1 MISTIQNPTAA
12 ESRGGAPDN
21 AARAASA
28 ASPNRDVPPWGY
40 SLALA
45 LFALCL
51 LLVSIRLRPPAPEP
65 AGTPAAGSAP
75 AMEVSAER
83 AQRLLDRLAGDGR
96 PHPLGSAAN
105 AELRQ
110 RIGTTLTGLG
120 YRTRFQEGTGCSW
133 KGACGRVHNIVA
145 RLAGREPGAVALVS
159 HYDSVAAGPG
169 ASDDLSGVVAVLEA
183 ARVLARGPRPR
194 HSVVVLIDDGEEEG
208 LLGAESFM
216 AQSPDARDVKAVI
229 NLEARGTSG
238 PSMMFETSGADGWLV
253 ASWARRARRPLAT
266 SIATAIYRRLPYDT
280 DLSVFERYGVPALN
294 FAFIGDPSRYH
305 TPRDDVAHASSA
317 SLLHQCDNAL
327 SAVRG
332 LAAADLGNPPG
343 GSAAFFDVLGLGVVR
358 WPLAWTV
365 GLALVCLVLLL
376 AVAVRA
382 VRGRFVNRGDLAR
395 GLLLLPA
402 VAAAAGAIAAA
413 GELVLRVPGVLGANW
428 PARPL
433 PVLAAAWLAGFALA
447 AAMMLV
453 ITRERRPRG
462 TAAGPTI
469 DPLPA
474 LPHRR
479 VSTRQCRGA
488 GDAPG
493 DASSPSLR
501 PTSCFLGTWAGV
513 WSGWA
518 LVALVLSLA
527 APGSAYLFLV
537 PALTAAVA
545 GVLGIAR
552 VGRTGRAGRIGRVS
566 AAIAPGVVA
575 VLLWFPVL
583 LPLYLALGI
592 LGLPVVFALIALL
605 FTATAPLLPAA
616 VRAGHRSRRAGLT
629 PALAALTAA
638 VVLAALVPVCT
649 PDSPRPLNI
658 VFHQDAASG
667 QARWLVGGALP
678 VPAPLSRA
686 EPFGRPAAPFPFT
699 PPALRAVA
707 APAPALAVQGPRL
720 TLIASA
726 TLNGRRRLRL
736 RLTSPRGAPVA
747 GVYIPTSA
755 GIEEAR
761 IDGRLVP
768 PPPAGRQAP
777 APGWRGL
784 ADVTLAPGGCELE
797 LLLDETRPLAWYVID
812 MSPGLPEGGIR
823 LEALRPP
830 TATPVREGDLTVFT
844 RKVVV

>member
-1 MISTIQNPTAA
+1 MNPPIQNPHAA
-12 ESRGGAPDN
+12 AHPGGAPD
-21 AARAASA
+21 SA
-28 ASPNRDVPPWGY
+28 AIPNPDVPPWGY
-40 SLALA
+40 SVALM

-65 AGTPAAGSAP
+65 AAAPGAGSAP
-75 AMEVSAER
+75 AAPSAPVMGLSAEQ
-83 AQRLLDRLAGDGR
+83 AMRLLSRLAGDGR
-96 PHPLGSAAN
+96 PHPLGSGAD

-110 RIGTTLTGLG
+110 RIGATLTGLG

-145 RLAGREPGAVALVS
+145 RLDGREPGAVALVS

-183 ARVLARGPRPR
+183 ARVMARGPRPR
-194 HSVVVLIDDGEEEG
+194 HSIVVLIDDGEEEG

-216 AQSPDARDVKAVI
+216 AESPDARDVKAVI

-253 ASWARRARRPLAT
+253 SGWAHRARRPFAT
-266 SIATAIYRRLPYDT
+266 SIAAAIYRRLPYDT
-280 DLSVFERYGVPALN
+280 DLSVFKRYGVPALN

-305 TPRDDVAHASSA
+305 TPRDDVAHASPA

-327 SAVRG
+327 AAVRG
-332 LAAADLGNPPG
+332 LAAADLENPPA
-343 GSAAFFDVLGLGVVR
+343 GSAAFFDVLGFGVVR

-365 GLALVCLVLLL
+365 GLALVCLALLL

-382 VRGRFVNRGDLAR
+382 VRGGFVDRGDLVR
-395 GLLLLPA
+395 GLLVLPA
-402 VAAAAGAIAAA
+402 VAAAAAAIATA
-413 GELVLRVPGVLGANW
+413 GELLLREPGVLGANW
-428 PARPL
+428 PAQSL
-433 PVLAAAWLAGFALA
+433 PVLAAACLAGFALA

-453 ITRERRPRG
+453 ITRKRRPRRTPG
-462 TAAGPTI
+462 
-469 DPLPA
+469 
-474 LPHRR
+474 
-479 VSTRQCRGA
+479 RQTGSF
-488 GDAPG
+488 PG
-493 DASSPSLR
+493 L
-501 PTSCFLGTWAGV
+501 WAGV

-518 LVALVLSLA
+518 LVALVLALA
-527 APGSAYLFLV
+527 APGCAYLFLV

-545 GVLGIAR
+545 GVIGTAR
-552 VGRTGRAGRIGRVS
+552 VGKAGRAGRGGQAGGAGCAGRTGRAGQVA

-575 VLLWFPVL
+575 ALLWFPVL
-583 LPLYLALGI
+583 LPLYEALGI

-616 VRAGHRSRRAGLT
+616 VRAGHRGRRAGLT
-629 PALAALTAA
+629 PALAGLTAA
-638 VVLAALVPVCT
+638 VALAALAPACT

-686 EPFGRPAAPFPFT
+686 EPFGPPTAPFPFT

-720 TLIASA
+720 TLIAS
-726 TLNGRRRLRL
+726 TTVNGRRQLRL
-736 RLTSPRGAPVA
+736 RLTSPRGAPAA
-747 GVYIPTSA
+747 GVYVPTGA

-784 ADVTLAPGGCELE
+784 ADVTLVPGGCELE

-830 TATPVREGDLTVFT
+830 AATPVREGDLTVFT
-844 RKVVV
+844 RKVVI